1 MDTDEPDSGGRGEVH
16 DRAREDVRDRE
27 LEDLRWDWDEA
38 YQIGWQDG
46 RFRAGRLD
54 GRGSVEAG
62 TPQELR
68 DLIRADYAERPVPRR
83 YGGDAD
89 ASVS

>member
-1 MDTDEPDSGGRGEVH
+1 MDTDEPDSGGRDEGH

-27 LEDLRWDWDEA
+27 LEDMRWHWDEA
-38 YQIGWQDG
+38 YKIGSQDS

-54 GRGSVEAG
+54 GRGSLEAG
-62 TPQELR
+62 TAQELR

>member
-1 MDTDEPDSGGRGEVH
+1 MC
-16 DRAREDVRDRE
+16 DRE
-27 LEDLRWDWDEA
+27 LEDLRWHWDEA
-38 YQIGWQDG
+38 YQISWQDG

-54 GRGSVEAG
+54 GRGSLQAG
-62 TPQELR
+62 TAQELR

-89 ASVS
+89 ASAS